1 MDENLYDKFDASLHT
16 NKNNDNEKN
25 ISYED
30 SNSTDYSICSELL
43 NNCDKNKKRKISA
56 FKNFK
61 NDNDIKIGVKI
72 ALQLLLNNQ
81 PFPVKRE
88 DLFSTINIYVPNCN
102 NNFKKK
108 IILKLLKKQVNDI
121 LALKLLT
128 LSSKTKNEYVL
139 SQNILYEPHNDFLLS
154 NLDHNI
160 RGFLIFLIPFFKVF
174 HNKIPLN
181 YLLFELENVGHKT
194 LKTKEEIIKNLTTPS
209 LFTNIK
215 NNILMNEIIEPL
227 DYIIY
232 AKKLSYIDFYNDQYD
247 ENSLDGFYCTPTI
260 RYEYEINMKNYIKE
274 LLKIPN
280 KKYHLKDMYALFEEK
295 YFLDVN
301 CDNL

>member
-1 MDENLYDKFDASLHT
+1 MDENIYDKFDANLHI

-25 ISYED
+25 ISFED
-30 SNSTDYSICSELL
+30 SNSTDYSNHSELL
-43 NNCDKNKKRKISA
+43 NNSNKKKKKKVTVY
-56 FKNFK
+56 KNFK
-61 NDNDIKIGVKI
+61 NDNDIKIGIKI

-88 DLFSTINIYVPNCN
+88 DLFSIINIYVPNCN
-102 NNFKKK
+102 TNLKRK

-128 LSSKTKNEYVL
+128 LSSKTKTEYVL
-139 SQNILYEPHNDFLLS
+139 SQNILYKPHNDFLLS

-181 YLLFELENVGHKT
+181 YLLYELEIVGYKT
-194 LKTKEEIIKNLTTPS
+194 LKTKEEILKILTTPS

-215 NNILMNEIIEPL
+215 NNLSTNEMVEPL

-232 AKKLSYIDFYNDQYD
+232 VKKLSYVDFYNDQYD

-260 RYEYEINMKNYIKE
+260 RFEYEINMKNYIKE

-280 KKYHLKDMYALFEEK
+280 KKFHLKDMYVLFEEK
-295 YFLDVN
+295 YFLDIN